1 MSQGADRLMSVVES
15 FLDSPQQ
22 TLSEVAAACGL
33 GVPTAMRYLHH
44 LVERGWLERDATSK
58 HYTLGVALV
67 TIGGAARAAQPITAR
82 SLPYMKELVAAF
94 DETVNVAMRVQNE
107 VIVVEAV
114 EGRQSMRGG
123 AKAGEKDE
131 WFNSSLGKS
140 ILAYAPEEDVLEL
153 LERFPPQRRTGKTLV
168 TADEIFRDLAEVRER
183 GYALDDE
190 ESEIGLKCVGVP
202 IWGGGPNPVSYA
214 MSMSGPTQRIDNR
227 LEQIAEQ
234 LQAAAAQISLA
245 NKGRP

>member
-1 MSQGADRLMSVVES
+1 MSQGSDRLMSVVES
-15 FLDSPQQ
+15 FLDTPQQ

-44 LVERGWLERDATSK
+44 LVERGWLERDETSK
-58 HYTLGVALV
+58 SYSLGVALV
-67 TIGGAARAAQPITAR
+67 TIGGAARAAQPIAAR
-82 SLPYMKELVAAF
+82 SMPYMKQLVATF
-94 DETVNVAMRVQNE
+94 DETVNVAMRLQNE

-123 AKAGEKDE
+123 AKAGDKDQ
-131 WFNSSLGKS
+131 WFNSSLGKA
-140 ILAYAPEEDVLEL
+140 ILAFSPEEDVREL
-153 LERFPPQRRTGKTLV
+153 LDRFPPQRRTARTLM
-168 TADEIFRDLAEVRER
+168 TADEIFEDLAQVRAR

-202 IWGGGPNPVSYA
+202 IWGGPHTVSYA
-214 MSMSGPTQRIDNR
+214 MSMSGPAQRIDNR
-227 LEQIAEQ
+227 LDEIAAQ
-234 LQAAAAQISLA
+234 LQAAAAEISRA